1 MEIIREAQVMSKED
15 VYGLLKNDQ
24 VITNNKPKHVTI
36 TNDSVIT
43 AEHFIRM
50 VGIGDLLGCS
60 LIGPA
65 GMGKTHLVKN
75 TLDELG
81 VKYITFGGH
90 ITLAGMYEFLY
101 EHQDCLIF
109 FDDVSQV
116 IEKTEIME
124 MLKQALQTNGPRML
138 NYRSS
143 RALKPHVPNRFEFY
157 GRMIFAFNK
166 AVINPNVRAIFD
178 RAPLLEL
185 KYTHKQIIQAFYQIA
200 EEPVNE
206 LSVSERVK
214 IVQAIDSYVTPELMV
229 SLRKLFLAFKIY
241 SSFKKLYGDT
251 NDMWVNEVKKLFGKK
266 KVHWM
271 VELLINHGNSMRR
284 VDFARIISLNR
295 DMSLRN
301 AQRRINELLELELL
315 FCSKERNGLIS
326 SKAF

>member
-1 MEIIREAQVMSKED
+1 MMEMIREAQVMSKED

-251 NDMWVNEVKKLFGKK
+251 NDMWVNEVKKL
-266 KVHWM
+266 
-271 VELLINHGNSMRR
+271 
-284 VDFARIISLNR
+284 
-295 DMSLRN
+295 LR
-301 AQRRINELLELELL
+301 
-315 FCSKERNGLIS
+315 
-326 SKAF
+326 